1 MAKQTKKKTQRKN
14 TKNTNPFLSIEAVAV
29 FIIVYSLLA
38 IFQLG
43 FLGKFFANLI
53 RFFIG
58 DLFAFGGVCGV
69 LAGFGMLFRGRM
81 PKIMWRWT
89 AAAISSSVALLLFVS
104 VMTYS
109 SFTSSGSPVFQ
120 EMMNR
125 FMVDFTS
132 NTISQRLGGG
142 ILGTLLYSCT
152 YFLVSQWGTYLIVFL
167 LIVCSGL
174 LIFNVHLSDVMDF
187 VRTQTA
193 NASEKLAERKA
204 EREARRLE
212 EEQEA
217 EENVVATP
225 VAPAPAPVQTET
237 PEKTKEPRKPHSLLD
252 RMKDVFFDEYEDETL
267 TEDEYATSPMVEP
280 IEPIPPMEPVAPVQP
295 VEPVMP
301 PQPVAPVSAQKPEE
315 PEFEDDGEDIGEL
328 SMSGEQNDEDYQL
341 PPVTLL
347 NPVQHSDQTN
357 ERTIVE
363 RNMRILERTFA
374 SFGVDAKVMPNP
386 MLGPAVTKYEIQP
399 AIGVKVSKIVNLS
412 DDIAL
417 ALAAKDIRIEA
428 PIPGKPYVGIE
439 VPNSKTSFVAFSDV
453 IQAAL
458 QSPKPLD
465 VPLGRDIS
473 GNVRLCDISKM
484 PHLLIAGS
492 TGSGKSVCING
503 IITSILM
510 KTKPHEVKLM
520 MIDPKMVELNG
531 YNGIPH
537 LLTPVVTNPRKA
549 AQALKKVVTE
559 MEKRYEMFAAMGM
572 KNIDG
577 YNAHVASYN
586 AETGEEN
593 PLLPYIV
600 VIVDELADLMMVA
613 SNEVED
619 AIIRLAQMARAAGIH
634 MILATQRPSVDV
646 ITGIIKANVP
656 SRIAFAVSS
665 GTDSRTIIDSSGAEK
680 LLGRGDML
688 YIPMGE
694 NKPIRVQGAYL
705 TDEEVE
711 RIVEFVKT
719 QQEVEYDETMM
730 LPETSEGN
738 SDDPEDD
745 LFYEVLEMIREL
757 ETISTSYI
765 QRRFKI
771 GFNRAA
777 RLIEELEARGYV
789 GPSEGSKPR
798 KVNVD
803 AFTSD
808 NEPQDPPIG

>member
-14 TKNTNPFLSIEAVAV
+14 SKNTNPFLSIEAVAV

-109 SFTSSGSPVFQ
+109 NFTSSGSPVFQ
-120 EMMNR
+120 EMMSR

-132 NTISQRLGGG
+132 NTVSQRLGGG
-142 ILGTLLYSCT
+142 LLGTLLYSCT

-204 EREARRLE
+204 EREVRRLE

-217 EENVVATP
+217 TENVVAIP

-237 PEKTKEPRKPHSLLD
+237 PETPKEPRKHHSLLD

-295 VEPVMP
+295 VAPVMP
-301 PQPVAPVSAQKPEE
+301 QQPVAPVSVQKPEE

-347 NPVQHSDQTN
+347 NPVQQSDQTN

-439 VPNSKTSFVAFSDV
+439 VPNSQTSFVSFSDV
-453 IQAAL
+453 IQSAI

-473 GNVRLCDISKM
+473 GNVRLCDITKM
-484 PHLLIAGS
+484 PHMLIAGS

-520 MIDPKMVELNG
+520 MIDPKMVELNV

-549 AQALKKVVTE
+549 AQALQKVVAE
-559 MEKRYEMFAAMGM
+559 MEKRYELFASMGM
-572 KNIDG
+572 RNIDG
-577 YNAHVASYN
+577 
-586 AETGEEN
+586 
-593 PLLPYIV
+593 
-600 VIVDELADLMMVA
+600 
-613 SNEVED
+613 
-619 AIIRLAQMARAAGIH
+619 
-634 MILATQRPSVDV
+634 
-646 ITGIIKANVP
+646 
-656 SRIAFAVSS
+656 
-665 GTDSRTIIDSSGAEK
+665 
-680 LLGRGDML
+680 
-688 YIPMGE
+688 
-694 NKPIRVQGAYL
+694 
-705 TDEEVE
+705 
-711 RIVEFVKT
+711 
-719 QQEVEYDETMM
+719 
-730 LPETSEGN
+730 
-738 SDDPEDD
+738 
-745 LFYEVLEMIREL
+745 
-757 ETISTSYI
+757 
-765 QRRFKI
+765 
-771 GFNRAA
+771 
-777 RLIEELEARGYV
+777 
-789 GPSEGSKPR
+789 
-798 KVNVD
+798 
-803 AFTSD
+803 
-808 NEPQDPPIG
+808 

>member
-58 DLFAFGGVCGV
+58 DLFVFGGVCGV

-89 AAAISSSVALLLFVS
+89 AAAISSSMALLLFVS
-104 VMTYS
+104 VITYS

-120 EMMNR
+120 EMMSR

-132 NTISQRLGGG
+132 NTVSQRLGGG
-142 ILGTLLYSCT
+142 LLGTLLYSCT
-152 YFLVSQWGTYLIVFL
+152 YFLVSQWGTYLLVFL
-167 LIVCSGL
+167 LLVCSAL

-193 NASEKLAERKA
+193 NASEKLAQRK
-204 EREARRLE
+204 ARRLE
-212 EEQEA
+212 EQEE
-217 EENVVATP
+217 EENVVATHVFP
-225 VAPAPAPVQTET
+225 TSTPVQTQET
-237 PEKTKEPRKPHSLLD
+237 EKAKEPRKPHSLLN

-267 TEDEYATSPMVEP
+267 TEEEYVTTPTVEP
-280 IEPIPPMEPVAPVQP
+280 DEVIPPMEPVAPIQP
-295 VEPVMP
+295 VTPVMP
-301 PQPVAPVSAQKPEE
+301 AQPVAPVAVQKDEE
-315 PEFEDDGEDIGEL
+315 LEFEDDGEDIGEL

-347 NPVQHSDQTN
+347 NPVQKSDQSN

-439 VPNSKTSFVAFSDV
+439 VPNSQTSFVSFSDV
-453 IQAAL
+453 IQSAI

-473 GNVRLCDISKM
+473 GNVRLCDITKM
-484 PHLLIAGS
+484 PHMLIAGS

-520 MIDPKMVELNG
+520 MIDPKMVELNV

-549 AQALKKVVTE
+549 AQALQKVVAE
-559 MEKRYEMFAAMGM
+559 MEKRYELFASMGM
-572 KNIDG
+572 RNIDG
-577 YNAHVASYN
+577 YNAHVEQYN
-586 AETGEEN
+586 RETGENN
-593 PLLPYIV
+593 PTLPYIV

-665 GTDSRTIIDSSGAEK
+665 GTDSRTIIDANGAEK

-688 YIPMGE
+688 YMPMGE
-694 NKPIRVQGAYL
+694 NKPIRVQGAFL

-711 RIVEFVKT
+711 RIVDFVKN
-719 QQEVEYDETMM
+719 QQEVEYDEAMM
-730 LPETSEGN
+730 PSENTASAGG
-738 SDDPEDD
+738 SEPADE
-745 LFYEVLEMIREL
+745 LFYEVIEL
-757 ETISTSYI
+757 LKEQETISTSYL
-765 QRRFKI
+765 QRRFRI

-777 RLIEELEARGYV
+777 RMIDDLEARGYV
-789 GPSEGSKPR
+789 GPADGSKGR
-798 KVNVD
+798 KVNVHV
-803 AFTSD
+803 F
-808 NEPQDPPIG
+808 NENGASEMVETNM

>member
-58 DLFAFGGVCGV
+58 DLFVFGGVCGV

-104 VMTYS
+104 VITYS

-120 EMMNR
+120 EMMSR

-132 NTISQRLGGG
+132 NTVSQRLGGG

-152 YFLVSQWGTYLIVFL
+152 YFLVSQWGTYLLVFL
-167 LIVCSGL
+167 LLVCSAL

-193 NASEKLAERKA
+193 NASEKLAQRK
-204 EREARRLE
+204 ARRLE
-212 EEQEA
+212 EQEE

-225 VAPAPAPVQTET
+225 VFPTSTPVQTQET
-237 PEKTKEPRKPHSLLD
+237 EKAKELRKPHSLLN

-267 TEDEYATSPMVEP
+267 TEEEYVTTPTVEP
-280 IEPIPPMEPVAPVQP
+280 DEVIPPMEPVAPIQP
-295 VEPVMP
+295 VTPVMP
-301 PQPVAPVSAQKPEE
+301 AQPVAPVAVQKDEE

-347 NPVQHSDQTN
+347 NPVQKSDQSN

-439 VPNSKTSFVAFSDV
+439 VPNSQTSFVSFSDV
-453 IQAAL
+453 IQSAI

-473 GNVRLCDISKM
+473 GNVRLCDITKM
-484 PHLLIAGS
+484 PHMLIAGS

-520 MIDPKMVELNG
+520 MIDPKMVELNV

-549 AQALKKVVTE
+549 AQALQKVVAE
-559 MEKRYEMFAAMGM
+559 MEKRYELFASMGM
-572 KNIDG
+572 RNIDG
-577 YNAHVASYN
+577 YNAHVEQYN
-586 AETGEEN
+586 RETGENN
-593 PLLPYIV
+593 PTLPYIV

-665 GTDSRTIIDSSGAEK
+665 GTDSRTIIDANGAEK

-688 YIPMGE
+688 YMPMGE
-694 NKPIRVQGAYL
+694 NKPIRVQGAFL

-711 RIVEFVKT
+711 RIVDFVKN
-719 QQEVEYDETMM
+719 QQEVEYDEAMM
-730 LPETSEGN
+730 PSENTSSAGGSE
-738 SDDPEDD
+738 PEDE
-745 LFYEVLEMIREL
+745 LFYEVIEL
-757 ETISTSYI
+757 LKEQETISTSYL
-765 QRRFKI
+765 QRRFRI

-777 RLIEELEARGYV
+777 RMIDDLEARGYV
-789 GPSEGSKPR
+789 GPADGSKGR
-798 KVNVD
+798 KVNVHV
-803 AFTSD
+803 F
-808 NEPQDPPIG
+808 NENGASEMGETNT

>member
-58 DLFAFGGVCGV
+58 DLFVFGGVCGV

-104 VMTYS
+104 VITYS

-120 EMMNR
+120 EMMSR

-132 NTISQRLGGG
+132 NTVSQRLGGG

-152 YFLVSQWGTYLIVFL
+152 YFLVSQWGTYLLVFL
-167 LIVCSGL
+167 LLVCSAL

-193 NASEKLAERKA
+193 NASEKLAQRK
-204 EREARRLE
+204 ARRLE
-212 EEQEA
+212 EQEE

-225 VAPAPAPVQTET
+225 VFPTSTPVQTQET
-237 PEKTKEPRKPHSLLD
+237 EKAKELRKPHSLLN

-267 TEDEYATSPMVEP
+267 TEEEYVTTPTVEP
-280 IEPIPPMEPVAPVQP
+280 DEVIPPMEPVAPIQP
-295 VEPVMP
+295 VTPVMP
-301 PQPVAPVSAQKPEE
+301 AQPVAPVAVQKDEE

-347 NPVQHSDQTN
+347 NPVQKSDQSN

-439 VPNSKTSFVAFSDV
+439 VPNSQTSFVSFSDV
-453 IQAAL
+453 IQSAI

-473 GNVRLCDISKM
+473 GNVRLCDITKM
-484 PHLLIAGS
+484 PHMLIAGS

-520 MIDPKMVELNG
+520 MIDPKMVELNV

-549 AQALKKVVTE
+549 AQALQKVVAE
-559 MEKRYEMFAAMGM
+559 MEKRYELFASMGM
-572 KNIDG
+572 RNIDG
-577 YNAHVASYN
+577 YNAHVEQYN
-586 AETGEEN
+586 RETGENN
-593 PLLPYIV
+593 PTLPYIV

-665 GTDSRTIIDSSGAEK
+665 GTDSRTIIDANGAEK

-688 YIPMGE
+688 YMPMGE
-694 NKPIRVQGAYL
+694 TN
-705 TDEEVE
+705 T
-711 RIVEFVKT
+711 
-719 QQEVEYDETMM
+719 
-730 LPETSEGN
+730 
-738 SDDPEDD
+738 
-745 LFYEVLEMIREL
+745 
-757 ETISTSYI
+757 
-765 QRRFKI
+765 
-771 GFNRAA
+771 
-777 RLIEELEARGYV
+777 
-789 GPSEGSKPR
+789 
-798 KVNVD
+798 
-803 AFTSD
+803 
-808 NEPQDPPIG
+808 